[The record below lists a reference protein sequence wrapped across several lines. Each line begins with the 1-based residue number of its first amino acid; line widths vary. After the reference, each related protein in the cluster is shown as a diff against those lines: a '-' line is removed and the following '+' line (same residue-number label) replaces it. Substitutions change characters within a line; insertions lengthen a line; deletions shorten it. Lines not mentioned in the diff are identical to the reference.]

1 MANYIKSLSFSPLLC
16 TSRGSDRSPDLIGE
30 DGTFIL
36 LSAIGQTPVRKSDKQ
51 RHAFRTEAD
60 TEGWRSGLTY
70 CEDGAIMMVKG
81 LLGILTAGTVFAVA
95 TNSFGADA
103 AGALWPGFTP
113 WILMSLGMGLVGLG
127 LWGRKKIF
135 QETPVDGCTPASGG
149 KEGEHE

>member
-1 MANYIKSLSFSPLLC
+1 
-16 TSRGSDRSPDLIGE
+16 
-30 DGTFIL
+30 
-36 LSAIGQTPVRKSDKQ
+36 
-51 RHAFRTEAD
+51 
-60 TEGWRSGLTY
+60 
-70 CEDGAIMMVKG
+70 MVKG
-81 LLGILTAGTVFAVA
+81 LLGILTGGAIVALA
-95 TNSFGADA
+95 TNSFQADA